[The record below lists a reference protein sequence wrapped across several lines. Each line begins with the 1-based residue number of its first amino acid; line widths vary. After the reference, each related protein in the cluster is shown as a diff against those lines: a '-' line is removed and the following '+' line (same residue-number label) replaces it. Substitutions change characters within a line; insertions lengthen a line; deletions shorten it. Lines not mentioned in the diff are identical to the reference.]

1 MRRKYDMP
9 AIGHLIQF
17 LDKYRALGLQT
28 VDDKAV
34 VHNFMAH
41 IYRRAMLFER
51 KLYNL
56 NGAVHAS
63 AKTAWCRQKQREGFL
78 GDRLFSHRQCP
89 LVKQAAS
96 AKTFPLLHVR
106 RWADKDQCQRRTRN
120 PCTVM
125 PRITYMKFAAKVL
138 TFGIV
143 AATLAGCSR
152 EGDLDIGAGVGVN
165 VTRSGCPAVAVPDGT
180 GDITLFNPS
189 DSQDASAIDVVASI
203 TNIRPTCSES
213 GEKIFSQAS
222 FDVQARR
229 SDTQGSRTVILPY
242 FTTVVQG
249 GSAVVAKRVGQVTL
263 QFADGQQRASASAQ
277 AASYIDKASASL
289 PAEIVQKITKKR
301 KPGDPDAALDP
312 MAAPEVRA
320 AVVRSSFEMLI
331 GFQLTEDQLRYNV
344 TR

>member
-1 MRRKYDMP
+1 
-9 AIGHLIQF
+9 
-17 LDKYRALGLQT
+17 
-28 VDDKAV
+28 
-34 VHNFMAH
+34 
-41 IYRRAMLFER
+41 
-51 KLYNL
+51 
-56 NGAVHAS
+56 
-63 AKTAWCRQKQREGFL
+63 
-78 GDRLFSHRQCP
+78 
-89 LVKQAAS
+89 
-96 AKTFPLLHVR
+96 
-106 RWADKDQCQRRTRN
+106 
-120 PCTVM
+120 
-125 PRITYMKFAAKVL
+125 MKFAAKVL

-143 AATLAGCSR
+143 AASLAGCSR
-152 EGDLDIGAGVGVN
+152 EGELDIGAGVGVN

-180 GDITLFNPS
+180 GDITLFNPAN
-189 DSQDASAIDVVASI
+189 SQDASAIDVVASI
-203 TNIRPTCSES
+203 TNIRPTCNEA

-229 SDTQGSRTVILPY
+229 SDVQGSRTVTLPY

-249 GSAVVAKRVGQVTL
+249 SSAVVAKRVGQVTL

-312 MAAPEVRA
+312 MADPEVRA
-320 AVVRSSFEMLI
+320 AVVRSSFEMLV

>member
-1 MRRKYDMP
+1 
-9 AIGHLIQF
+9 
-17 LDKYRALGLQT
+17 
-28 VDDKAV
+28 
-34 VHNFMAH
+34 
-41 IYRRAMLFER
+41 
-51 KLYNL
+51 
-56 NGAVHAS
+56 
-63 AKTAWCRQKQREGFL
+63 
-78 GDRLFSHRQCP
+78 
-89 LVKQAAS
+89 
-96 AKTFPLLHVR
+96 
-106 RWADKDQCQRRTRN
+106 
-120 PCTVM
+120 M
-125 PRITYMKFAAKVL
+125 PRIAYMKFAAKVL

-165 VTRSGCPAVAVPDGT
+165 VTRSGCPAVAIPDGT
-180 GDITLFNPS
+180 GDITLFNPA

-229 SDTQGSRTVILPY
+229 SDTQGSRTVTLPY

>member
-1 MRRKYDMP
+1 
-9 AIGHLIQF
+9 
-17 LDKYRALGLQT
+17 
-28 VDDKAV
+28 
-34 VHNFMAH
+34 
-41 IYRRAMLFER
+41 
-51 KLYNL
+51 
-56 NGAVHAS
+56 
-63 AKTAWCRQKQREGFL
+63 
-78 GDRLFSHRQCP
+78 
-89 LVKQAAS
+89 
-96 AKTFPLLHVR
+96 
-106 RWADKDQCQRRTRN
+106 
-120 PCTVM
+120 M
-125 PRITYMKFAAKVL
+125 PRIAYMKFAAKVL

-180 GDITLFNPS
+180 GDITLFNPA

-229 SDTQGSRTVILPY
+229 SNTQGSRTVNLPY

>member
-1 MRRKYDMP
+1 
-9 AIGHLIQF
+9 
-17 LDKYRALGLQT
+17 
-28 VDDKAV
+28 
-34 VHNFMAH
+34 
-41 IYRRAMLFER
+41 
-51 KLYNL
+51 
-56 NGAVHAS
+56 
-63 AKTAWCRQKQREGFL
+63 
-78 GDRLFSHRQCP
+78 
-89 LVKQAAS
+89 
-96 AKTFPLLHVR
+96 
-106 RWADKDQCQRRTRN
+106 
-120 PCTVM
+120 M
-125 PRITYMKFAAKVL
+125 PRIAYMKFAAKVL

-229 SDTQGSRTVILPY
+229 SDTQGNRTVILPY

>member
-1 MRRKYDMP
+1 
-9 AIGHLIQF
+9 
-17 LDKYRALGLQT
+17 
-28 VDDKAV
+28 
-34 VHNFMAH
+34 
-41 IYRRAMLFER
+41 
-51 KLYNL
+51 
-56 NGAVHAS
+56 
-63 AKTAWCRQKQREGFL
+63 
-78 GDRLFSHRQCP
+78 
-89 LVKQAAS
+89 
-96 AKTFPLLHVR
+96 
-106 RWADKDQCQRRTRN
+106 
-120 PCTVM
+120 
-125 PRITYMKFAAKVL
+125 MKFAAKVL

-165 VTRSGCPAVAVPDGT
+165 VTRSGCPTVAVPDGT
-180 GDITLFNPS
+180 GDITLFNPAN
-189 DSQDASAIDVVASI
+189 SQDASAIDVVASI
-203 TNIRPTCSES
+203 TNVRPTCNDS
-213 GEKIFSQAS
+213 GDKIFSQAN

-229 SDTQGSRTVILPY
+229 SDTQGSRTVTLPY

-249 GSAVVAKRVGQVTL
+249 SSAVVAKRVGQVTL